1 MTESTP
7 NAETKTNCPTDKPYV
22 DIIQSDLVI
31 DKKFI
36 DETGQPAKIVY
47 YCRACKKTVAPKRI
61 GKKLSFKCGECD
73 KEIVAF
79 GTESSITSYYNI
91 K

>member
-1 MTESTP
+1 MNEVTT
-7 NAETKTNCPTDKPYV
+7 NADSKINCPTDKSYV
-22 DIIQSDLVI
+22 DIIQSQTAV

-47 YCRACKKTVAPKRI
+47 YCRECKKTVAPKRI

-73 KEIVAF
+73 REVVF
-79 GTESSITSYYNI
+79 GTETSINNYYNI